1 MKIFEGKDFPFLSCE
16 LNFFEKMLKGT
27 HFLPE
32 DEKLKLSYLL
42 F

>member
-1 MKIFEGKDFPFLSCE
+1 MKIFEGKEFLFLSCE
-16 LNFFEKMLKGT
+16 LNFIEKMFKGT
-27 HFLPE
+27 HFPPE